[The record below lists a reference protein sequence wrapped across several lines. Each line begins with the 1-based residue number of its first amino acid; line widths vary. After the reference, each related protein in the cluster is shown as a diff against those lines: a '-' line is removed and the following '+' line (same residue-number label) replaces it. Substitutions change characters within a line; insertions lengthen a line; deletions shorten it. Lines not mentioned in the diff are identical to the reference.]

1 MSKLGDEL
9 IQSLKEALAHA
20 QGDGPGVV
28 HAPESPH
35 AHGPAAGDTQAEA
48 GSATDEAD

>member
-28 HAPESPH
+28 HAPESS
-35 AHGPAAGDTQAEA
+35 HGPAAGDTQAEA

>member
-35 AHGPAAGDTQAEA
+35 GPAADDAQGEA

>member
-20 QGDGPGVV
+20 QDDGPGVV
-28 HAPESPH
+28 HAPESP
-35 AHGPAAGDTQAEA
+35 HGPAAGDTQAEA

>member
-20 QGDGPGVV
+20 QDDGPGVV

-35 AHGPAAGDTQAEA
+35 GPAA
-48 GSATDEAD
+48 ATLRQRQVAPPTKQTD

>member
-35 AHGPAAGDTQAEA
+35 SPDADDAQG
-48 GSATDEAD
+48 EADDAIEETD

>member
-20 QGDGPGVV
+20 QDDGPGVV

-35 AHGPAAGDTQAEA
+35 GPAAGDIQAEA

>member
-20 QGDGPGVV
+20 QDDGPGVV

-35 AHGPAAGDTQAEA
+35 GPDAGDAQAEA
-48 GSATDEAD
+48 DDAIEETD